1 MIESGKITDPVTN
14 MRFTQS
20 FVDALAPGRVEGIG
34 DDARY
39 ADSEF
44 GPTFIHAPSM
54 QLASWNFTG
63 GAEG

>member
-1 MIESGKITDPVTN
+1 

-20 FVDALAPGRVEGIG
+20 FVEALGGGRVLGVG
-34 DDARY
+34 DDARF

-54 QLASWNFTG
+54 RLASWRFTG
-63 GAEG
+63 GASG